1 MNDRGTSSDEILDV
15 EQAAEF
21 LHLTP
26 PTVRQ
31 MAARNLLP
39 GRRIGKLWR
48 FSRRKLVE
56 FIEAG
61 NPCPSTN
68 DAAPLITG
76 VDSPSAVAAFS
87 NLPERRIAKPPK
99 STKYGFRVVS
109 GGKPD

>member
-1 MNDRGTSSDEILDV
+1 MNEDILTV
-15 EQAAEF
+15 EQAAEL

-31 MAARNLLP
+31 MASRNLLP

-68 DAAPLITG
+68 AADPVTSG
-76 VDSPSAVAAFS
+76 VDSRSVVDAFN
-87 NLPERRIAKPPK
+87 NLPARRTAKPPK
-99 STKYGFRVVS
+99 STSTGFRVVS

>member
-1 MNDRGTSSDEILDV
+1 MAERADKMGDILDV

-21 LHLTP
+21 LRLTP

-31 MAARNLLP
+31 MASRNLLP

-68 DAAPLITG
+68 DAVPLITG
-76 VDSPSAVAAFS
+76 VDSPSAVAAFN
-87 NLPERRIAKPPK
+87 NLPERRTAKPLKNTK
-99 STKYGFRVVS
+99 SGFRVVS